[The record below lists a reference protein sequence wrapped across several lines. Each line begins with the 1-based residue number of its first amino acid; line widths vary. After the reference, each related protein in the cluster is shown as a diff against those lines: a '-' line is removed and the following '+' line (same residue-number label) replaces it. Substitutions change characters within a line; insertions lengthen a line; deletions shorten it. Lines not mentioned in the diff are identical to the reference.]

1 MRRARPTPAPLSQSS
16 AGVAKGGSRVPELS
30 VVVPAFRERE
40 NIPAL
45 LRALEQALAGLD
57 WETIV
62 VVDDAYDGSEV
73 LVRERAQQDRRVRCL
88 HRIGRRGLASACI
101 EGMLASSAPYVVVID
116 ADLQHDETLVPQ
128 LLAAARHAQA
138 DIAVAS
144 RYIAG
149 GSTGELAPG
158 RVRLSRL
165 ASALSTTLCKGLT
178 DPMSGFFVV
187 RRTFLDRVVRK
198 LYGRG
203 FKILLDLIAA
213 ARGEIRVVELPY
225 RMRSRAYGESKLS
238 ARVVAEFFMLLLY
251 HLTGRLLPARFFLF
265 AAVGVTGV
273 GVQLAALSL
282 LFTVSG
288 NFLLSQSVATWAA
301 MTSNFFFNNVFT
313 YGDQR
318 LRGARIW
325 RGMLSFYAACGIGAL
340 INIAIAEWL
349 FFKSLPYWAAG
360 LAGALVAALW
370 NFFTTASFTW
380 GGSSAAKRWC
390 CRHPSASGRQG
401 PSGSRRPFTRCRC
414 SL

>member
-1 MRRARPTPAPLSQSS
+1 MAEIT
-16 AGVAKGGSRVPELS
+16 

-40 NIPAL
+40 NIPEL
-45 LRALEQALAGLD
+45 LQALERALAGLD

-62 VVDDAYDGSEV
+62 VVDDAYDGSEE
-73 LVRERAQQDRRVRCL
+73 LVRARAQHDRRVRCL

-101 EGMLASSAPYVVVID
+101 EGMLASSAPYVAVID

-128 LLAAARHAQA
+128 LLAAARSKEA

-144 RYIAG
+144 RYMTG
-149 GSTGELAPG
+149 GSTGGLAPA

-165 ASALSTTLCKGLT
+165 ASALGKSLCKGLT

-198 LYGRG
+198 VYGRG

-225 RMRSRAYGESKLS
+225 RMRSRAYGESKLG

-251 HLTGRLLPARFFLF
+251 HLMGRLLPARFFLF

-273 GVQLAALSL
+273 GVHLCVLWV
-282 LFTVSG
+282 LFAVSG
-288 NFLLSQSVATWAA
+288 NFLLSQSVATWVA
-301 MTSNFFFNNVFT
+301 MTSNFFLNNVFT

-318 LRGARIW
+318 LRGRAMW
-325 RGMLSFYAACGIGAL
+325 RGLVTFYLACGIGAL
-340 INIAIAEWL
+340 INLAMAEWL
-349 FFKSLPYWAAG
+349 FLKSLPYWVAG
-360 LAGALVAALW
+360 LGGALIAALW

-380 GGSSAAKRWC
+380 GGSTAVKR
-390 CRHPSASGRQG
+390 
-401 PSGSRRPFTRCRC
+401 
-414 SL
+414 

>member
-1 MRRARPTPAPLSQSS
+1 M
-16 AGVAKGGSRVPELS
+16 PELS

-45 LRALEQALAGLD
+45 LQALEQALAGLD
-57 WETIV
+57 WETII

-73 LVRERAQQDRRVRCL
+73 LVRDRAQHDRRVRCL

-128 LLAAARHAQA
+128 LLDAARREQV

-144 RYIAG
+144 RYMAG
-149 GSTGELAPG
+149 GSTGELAAR
-158 RVRLSRL
+158 RVRLSRV
-165 ASALSTTLCKGLT
+165 ASALSRTLCKGLT

-213 ARGEIRVVELPY
+213 ARGDVSIVELPY
-225 RMRSRAYGESKLS
+225 RMRSRAHGESKLS
-238 ARVVAEFFMLLLY
+238 GRVVAEFFMLLAY

-273 GVQLAALSL
+273 GVHLCVLWP
-282 LFTVSG
+282 LFAVSQQ
-288 NFLLSQSVATWAA
+288 FLLSQGIATWAA
-301 MTSNFFFNNVFT
+301 MTSNFFLNNVFT

-318 LRGARIW
+318 LRGRAMW
-325 RGMLSFYAACGIGAL
+325 RGLLTFYAACGIGAL
-340 INIAIAEWL
+340 INLAMAEWL
-349 FFKSLPYWAAG
+349 FVKTLPYWLAG
-360 LAGALVAALW
+360 LGGALIAALW
-370 NFFTTASFTW
+370 NFFMTASVTW
-380 GGSSAAKRWC
+380 GGAA
-390 CRHPSASGRQG
+390 AA
-401 PSGSRRPFTRCRC
+401 RR
-414 SL
+414 

>member
-1 MRRARPTPAPLSQSS
+1 M
-16 AGVAKGGSRVPELS
+16 PELS
-30 VVVPAFRERE
+30 VVVPAFRERD

-45 LRALEQALAGLD
+45 LLALDQALAGLD
-57 WETIV
+57 WETII
-62 VVDDAYDGSEV
+62 VVDDAYDGSEL
-73 LVRERAQQDRRVRCL
+73 LVRERAQQDRRVRCV

-128 LLAAARHAQA
+128 LLAAARQAQA

-144 RYIAG
+144 RYIPG
-149 GSTGELAPG
+149 GSTGGLAPA

-165 ASALSTTLCKGLT
+165 ASALSKTLCKDLT

-213 ARGEIRVVELPY
+213 ARGELRVVELPY
-225 RMRSRAYGESKLS
+225 RMRSRASGESKLS

-273 GVQLAALSL
+273 GVHLCVLWPIFALSQ
-282 LFTVSG
+282 
-288 NFLLSQSVATWAA
+288 NFLLSQGIATWAA
-301 MTSNFFFNNVFT
+301 MTSNFFLNNVFT

-318 LRGARIW
+318 LRGRALW
-325 RGMLSFYAACGIGAL
+325 RGLLTFYAACGVGAL
-340 INIAIAEWL
+340 INLAMAEWL
-349 FFKSLPYWAAG
+349 FLKALPYWVAG

-370 NFFTTASFTW
+370 NFFMTASFTW
-380 GGSSAAKRWC
+380 GGSTATKR
-390 CRHPSASGRQG
+390 R
-401 PSGSRRPFTRCRC
+401 
-414 SL
+414 